1 MVNVMKSD
9 LKIRVISAIVA
20 LIIVIP
26 ILILGGYWF
35 YAGAGIISIIGFY
48 EILMLRDNQKKIP
61 SIMKIVASLC
71 FMSFILTCINVTDF
85 IIDTWIFVLIPLVLL
100 TPLLFYG
107 KSKEYDANDAFYLI
121 ASTMF
126 LGIAFRYLIV
136 IRTMNIHFI
145 IYLLMVTIMTD
156 TFAHFFGT
164 KLGRVKLCPYVSPN
178 KTVEGMA
185 GGTFFGTFIASIY
198 YLTFINA
205 SANALLVIAVSLLL
219 SLVAQVGDL
228 VFSAIKRKYDVKDYG
243 NIMPGHGG
251 VLDRLDSLIFAMLV
265 FSLLY
270 EILIVF

>member
-1 MVNVMKSD
+1 MKSD
-9 LKIRVISAIVA
+9 LKIRIISAIVA

-35 YAGAGIISIIGFY
+35 YIGAGLIAIIGFY
-48 EILMLRDNQKKIP
+48 EILMLRDNKKKIP

-71 FMSFILTCINVTDF
+71 FMAFLLTCINVTDF
-85 IIDTWIFVLIPLVLL
+85 NIETWIFVLIPLVLL
-100 TPLLFYG
+100 TPLIFYG

-136 IRTMNIHFI
+136 IRTMNIHYLF
-145 IYLLMVTIMTD
+145 YLLMVTIMTD

-185 GGTFFGTFIASIY
+185 GGTFFGTLISSVY
-198 YLTFINA
+198 YLTFINVN
-205 SANALLVIAVSLLL
+205 ANALFVIGASLLL

-228 VFSAIKRKYDVKDYG
+228 VFSAMKRKYEIKDYG

-265 FSLLY
+265 FSLLF
-270 EILIVF
+270 EVLAVF

>member
-1 MVNVMKSD
+1 MKND
-9 LKIRVISAIVA
+9 LKIRIISAVVA

-26 ILILGGYWF
+26 ILIIGGYWF
-35 YAGAGIISIIGFY
+35 YIGAGLISIIGFY
-48 EILMLRDNQKKIP
+48 EMLSLRENKRKIP
-61 SIMKIVASLC
+61 VIMKILAALC
-71 FMSFILTCINVTDF
+71 FMLFILTCINVTDF
-85 IIDTWIFVLIPLVLL
+85 NIDTWVFVLIPLLLL

-107 KSKEYDANDAFYLI
+107 KSKKYDANDAFYLM

-136 IRTMNIHFI
+136 IRTMNIHYLF
-145 IYLLMVTIMTD
+145 YLLMVTIMTD

-185 GGTFFGTFIASIY
+185 GGTFFGTLISSVY
-198 YLTFINA
+198 YLTFINVN
-205 SANALLVIAVSLLL
+205 ANALFVIGASLLL

-228 VFSAIKRKYDVKDYG
+228 VFSAMKRKYEIKDYG

-251 VLDRLDSLIFAMLV
+251 VLDRLDSLV
-265 FSLLY
+265 FVLIAY
-270 EILIVF
+270 TIVINILILF